1 MDEFKNLIYR
11 NGSDINSYD
20 LYKFNES
27 KYVFETA
34 LKILNTKLDIIKSEY
49 DREKVHS
56 DIQKTTSRIKSIE
69 SISKKL
75 EKQGLEFTLDN
86 IQATL
91 NDVVGARIVCLTE
104 TDVACIVEMIRRIPS
119 LKIINEKDYIT
130 NPKESGYRSYH
141 IIVEIPVPLGNGT
154 IVPIRGEIQ
163 IRTLLMDAWSS
174 LEHEIIYK
182 NKDCTKE
189 SEKSLKEYS
198 YALSFLERE
207 MESIRRQELDRQ
219 EEHPVE
225 MRKIAP
231 KELRKFKDRLYIYK
245 LAGEILQTNIDIV
258 KAEYERDATHSDI
271 QYTKCRIKE
280 INSIDTKLAQTDK
293 AFTID
298 NIKENIKDVVAAR
311 VVCLDID
318 DVYKF
323 VELFKSYPGIKIVEE
338 KDYIANPKESGYR
351 AYHIIVDIPVELS
364 TGVET
369 VRCEVQFRT
378 VLMDAWSSLEHETIY
393 KNIASSDE
401 AKRSLKDYSSTL
413 ATMDRSMVNIKRTE
427 LENLSKVVQA
437 ENEAK
442 LNGVQ
447 RIDLTSVD
455 GVIQPSRDVKVKSLT
470 PKREQ

>member
-11 NGSDINSYD
+11 NGLDIDSYD

-225 MRKIAP
+225 IW
-231 KELRKFKDRLYIYK
+231 
-245 LAGEILQTNIDIV
+245 
-258 KAEYERDATHSDI
+258 
-271 QYTKCRIKE
+271 
-280 INSIDTKLAQTDK
+280 
-293 AFTID
+293 
-298 NIKENIKDVVAAR
+298 VV
-311 VVCLDID
+311 
-318 DVYKF
+318 
-323 VELFKSYPGIKIVEE
+323 S
-338 KDYIANPKESGYR
+338 
-351 AYHIIVDIPVELS
+351 
-364 TGVET
+364 
-369 VRCEVQFRT
+369 RCCSR
-378 VLMDAWSSLEHETIY
+378 
-393 KNIASSDE
+393 
-401 AKRSLKDYSSTL
+401 
-413 ATMDRSMVNIKRTE
+413 
-427 LENLSKVVQA
+427 
-437 ENEAK
+437 
-442 LNGVQ
+442 
-447 RIDLTSVD
+447 
-455 GVIQPSRDVKVKSLT
+455 PSRHFW
-470 PKREQ
+470 